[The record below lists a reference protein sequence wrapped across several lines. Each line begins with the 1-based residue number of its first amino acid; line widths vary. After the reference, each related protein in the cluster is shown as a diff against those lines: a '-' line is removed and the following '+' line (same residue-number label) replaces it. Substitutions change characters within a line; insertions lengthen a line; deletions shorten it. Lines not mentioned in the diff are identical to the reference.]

1 MLIIRGCV
9 HPRTCCTAHVCC
21 NTIASASWNHVTC
34 HQGKDAGDCEH
45 DVREAFATALMERM
59 KSNPL
64 FTTPRGGCSESE
76 RKSQNEF
83 SILCPPSAPRNCGRL
98 GTQLL
103 GNPCN
108 SVQRPHS
115 LATRSNALGTPPLS
129 DNAHPH
135 RTCPH
140 SSEERR
146 TLCLTSPSE
155 HYCTHQGTR
164 SAIFADG
171 TQHRPFA
178 RQLQHIDEHRWQA
191 PKPDSEGEDA
201 GGPDSW
207 RTILTIQGGDVLAP
221 KDCTHDTTDQSL
233 VATPTYNAQDA
244 VAASA

>member
-1 MLIIRGCV
+1 
-9 HPRTCCTAHVCC
+9 
-21 NTIASASWNHVTC
+21 
-34 HQGKDAGDCEH
+34 
-45 DVREAFATALMERM
+45 MERM

-64 FTTPRGGCSESE
+64 FATPRGGCSESE

-83 SILCPPSAPRNCGRL
+83 SILCPPSAPPADGWDPNCPTPRQPL
-98 GTQLL
+98 Q
-103 GNPCN
+103 
-108 SVQRPHS
+108 QRATPALSRDSTKQRSRHS
-115 LATRSNALGTPPLS
+115 AALGQCAPTS
-129 DNAHPH
+129 DLPAFF
-135 RTCPH
+135 
-140 SSEERR
+140 RR
-146 TLCLTSPSE
+146 TPYPLPHESFRTLLHPSRN
-155 HYCTHQGTR
+155 TQR
-164 SAIFADG
+164 DFRRR